1 MNRFQDAI
9 LRSESGDVIANRL
22 SGSITLPKAGANLQ
36 VWGGKFEFRTARESV
51 ELLFKTQR
59 CRQTKLELPGGVVA
73 TITVTDGVGN
83 FRGSGALERFKDN

>member
-1 MNRFQDAI
+1 MSRFQDAI

-36 VWGGKFEFRTARESV
+36 TWNGRFEFRTARESV
-51 ELLFKTQR
+51 ELLFKTAR

-73 TITVTDGVGN
+73 TITVTDGDGN
-83 FRGSGALERFKDN
+83 FRGSGKLEQFKQN